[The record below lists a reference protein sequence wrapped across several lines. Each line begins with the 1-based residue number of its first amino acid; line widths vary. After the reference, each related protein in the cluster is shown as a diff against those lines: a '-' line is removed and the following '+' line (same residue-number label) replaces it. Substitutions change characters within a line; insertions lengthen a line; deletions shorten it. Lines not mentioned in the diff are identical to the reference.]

1 MKKLPLAPIQRQ
13 SENTLS
19 LINIVFLMLIFFL
32 VAGQLA
38 PPLDKSVTM
47 IDSEDAPPVPPPH
60 ALVVHADGSLHYMGE
75 PITVEEFLIRR
86 PETTAAA
93 ASASA
98 ADGTGA
104 PDEALRIIADKDTQ
118 AVTLLDVVSDLQKAG
133 AGRMTIVTARS
144 K

>member
-60 ALVVHADGSLHYMGE
+60 ALVVHADGNLFYLGE
-75 PITVEEFLIRR
+75 PVTAEAFVSLR
-86 PETTAAA
+86 PETT
-93 ASASA
+93 SARVPGA
-98 ADGTGA
+98 GEAGTGV
-104 PDEALRIIADKDTQ
+104 LRIIADKETP
-118 AVTLLDVVSDLQKAG
+118 ALTLLDVVSDLQKAG